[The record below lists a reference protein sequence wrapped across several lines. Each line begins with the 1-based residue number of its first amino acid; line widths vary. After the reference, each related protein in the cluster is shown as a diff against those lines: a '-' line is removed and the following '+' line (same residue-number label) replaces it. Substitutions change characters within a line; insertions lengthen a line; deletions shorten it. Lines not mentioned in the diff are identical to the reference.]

1 MAATQPPVRRR
12 RRPRRGSIERPVDGR
27 LYRAALLVLAVPLLL
42 AAFSIRQPTPLPP
55 PPLPPTFDS
64 ATTTRLAAALSTQ
77 YPDRRPGSS
86 GAAGAAAWFA
96 REMKPFGLPTA
107 SDTWEQDVPGL
118 GRVRLQNLWAVAQ
131 GKSQDAIVVMAHRD
145 DLGAGPGA
153 NDNASGTAALIELAR
168 TYARPAPPIQ
178 GAVESTHTLVFLST
192 DGGDYGGVGA
202 ERFVAKPPITN
213 RVVAVINLDAIAGAA
228 PARLQLAGDTPRSPA
243 PTLVT
248 TAAHR
253 LLETTDAWPR
263 HPGFLAQ
270 LVDLGFP
277 FSLYEQAPFVARG
290 IPALTITTA
299 GDRPPPAFG
308 DVASRFHFKT
318 LAQIGQAAQE
328 LVGSLDQ
335 GLELAQGTASYVW
348 FGTRMLRGWAI
359 ELVLI
364 ALLVPYL
371 VGAVDLF
378 AYTRR
383 RRIRLA
389 PATRALRS
397 RLAFWLFA
405 GLAFEL
411 FRVLGAWPTGVARP
425 PNPATSVAG
434 SWPVAALVGLAVVLT
449 CGWFVARYRLAPRR
463 PSEPEEDLA
472 GQAVALLALG
482 VVALL
487 VVATN
492 PFALLFV
499 LPALHVWLRLPLLR
513 ARHVLVRLAVF
524 VVGLAGPSVVVA
536 SLAWRFGLG
545 FDAPWYLLELV
556 GIGYVSTT
564 AFAITLAGAAAASQ
578 LAAAAAGRYAPY
590 PDADERGP
598 RGPIRELV
606 RTVVLA
612 NRRRRALLEL

>member
-228 PARLQLAGDTPRSPA
+228 PARL
-243 PTLVT
+243 
-248 TAAHR
+248 
-253 LLETTDAWPR
+253 
-263 HPGFLAQ
+263 
-270 LVDLGFP
+270 
-277 FSLYEQAPFVARG
+277 
-290 IPALTITTA
+290 
-299 GDRPPPAFG
+299 
-308 DVASRFHFKT
+308 
-318 LAQIGQAAQE
+318 
-328 LVGSLDQ
+328 
-335 GLELAQGTASYVW
+335 
-348 FGTRMLRGWAI
+348 
-359 ELVLI
+359 
-364 ALLVPYL
+364 
-371 VGAVDLF
+371 
-378 AYTRR
+378 
-383 RRIRLA
+383 
-389 PATRALRS
+389 
-397 RLAFWLFA
+397 
-405 GLAFEL
+405 
-411 FRVLGAWPTGVARP
+411 
-425 PNPATSVAG
+425 
-434 SWPVAALVGLAVVLT
+434 
-449 CGWFVARYRLAPRR
+449 
-463 PSEPEEDLA
+463 
-472 GQAVALLALG
+472 
-482 VVALL
+482 
-487 VVATN
+487 
-492 PFALLFV
+492 
-499 LPALHVWLRLPLLR
+499 
-513 ARHVLVRLAVF
+513 
-524 VVGLAGPSVVVA
+524 
-536 SLAWRFGLG
+536 
-545 FDAPWYLLELV
+545 
-556 GIGYVSTT
+556 
-564 AFAITLAGAAAASQ
+564 
-578 LAAAAAGRYAPY
+578 
-590 PDADERGP
+590 
-598 RGPIRELV
+598 
-606 RTVVLA
+606 
-612 NRRRRALLEL
+612 